1 MKITQIDFSKA
12 VDFIAQWEGF
22 EGTAS
27 RCPAG
32 VWTIGYGHT
41 GGVREGDTVT
51 EEEARDILKADIGEV
66 ARQLLPYVNVSLTE
80 GQGIALISL
89 AFNVGPSYVVGQC
102 PKLMRALNA
111 QDYEACADEFLDITR
126 AGGVELEGLKRRR
139 QAEHDIFL
147 S

>member
-1 MKITQIDFSKA
+1 MKITQIDTAKA
-12 VDFIAQWEGF
+12 ADFIAQWEGF
-22 EGTAS
+22 EGTAY

-66 ARQLLPYVNVSLTE
+66 ARQLLPYVNVPLTE

-89 AFNVGPSYVVGQC
+89 AFNVGASYVTGHC

-111 QDYEACADEFLDITR
+111 EDYEGCADEFLDITR
-126 AGGVELEGLKRRR
+126 AGGAELEGLKRRR
-139 QAEHDIFL
+139 QAEHDLFL